1 MPPNLYIPLQPKD
14 TKEPAFYIGL
24 LNMFISSGWA
34 KRQGLKYAGMAAA
47 MLGTYLANHI
57 HPDDTNLIPTITA
70 GAAAALALGFEFVQS
85 YFATHAAPKA
95 EIVP

>member
-1 MPPNLYIPLQPKD
+1 MPANLVVPSQPKD
-14 TKEPAFYIGL
+14 SKEPAFYVGL

-34 KRQGLKYAGMAAA
+34 KRQGLKYAGVAAA

-57 HPDDTNLIPTITA
+57 HTDDTNLIPTITA
-70 GAAAALALGFEFVQS
+70 GVAALGALGVEFVQS

-95 EIVP
+95 EVVE